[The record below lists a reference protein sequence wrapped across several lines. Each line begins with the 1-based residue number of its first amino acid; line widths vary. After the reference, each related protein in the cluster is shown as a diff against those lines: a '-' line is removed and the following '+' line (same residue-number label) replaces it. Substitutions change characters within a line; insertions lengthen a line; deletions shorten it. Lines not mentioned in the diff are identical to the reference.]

1 MKRCSFLI
9 ALIVLVTTMLVS
21 PVTSFAVDTDTAT
34 FTIFHTSDIH
44 GATSQ
49 SKSNF
54 PNIAN
59 IVNTAREDA
68 INKGNG
74 NNVIFT
80 DGGDALQGSLDS
92 TYFNGGE
99 QVIKVMRAMNYDY
112 MCIGNHEF
120 NFGIDN
126 LNARVAQATASE
138 SGGETPFKVLCANIS
153 GIEGVLPYYVD
164 ETSYTDTSGNPVK
177 VAFVGVANEGT
188 IKSVEREK
196 NIAGLIF
203 EDPITTVK
211 PIVEGL
217 KSESGYGPNNDKAD
231 IVIVLTHQDVED
243 DKALAEAVPSIDIMF
258 GSHKHHLYTPNAN
271 QFETTK
277 SSTTPVPTSF
287 PDDVI
292 YMQGRN
298 ATNTLVQLT
307 VKYDVATG
315 KVSVIDTDADETR
328 LYVVP
333 SSKYTFVDTIE
344 MPTVQDASIKGILEE
359 FATTGLGDKSGL
371 TEYTSEVIAVAKG
384 DFNPSSEGQLSKRR
398 GVNDLTMGVLV
409 ATFVKEYVDADVGME
424 ELWRNTVFTDG
435 QNITRGDTFG
445 VLPYEN
451 VVMKA
456 TLNPIQLKAVLES
469 NAAVYGDTFFCS
481 VSGMKVE
488 YDMYEPVGSRVKSIT
503 LDGDTTP
510 LDVTDST
517 RVITMG
523 VDSNMTSGGNGFKVF
538 KELNIPI
545 EDKDY
550 WTRESFMNWIESKGT
565 INAED
570 YRPNG
575 ITTINIFNKSE
586 YNLENEAE
594 EIAFFTG
601 AKAGHIDTA
610 IEIVNI
616 NGEPFAANEAPV
628 KYENGQ
634 LVPLKSGSAVIN
646 YAGKV
651 NKIYGVTNYGGKII
665 TASSNVTVNY
675 KSSNDNNV
683 YIVKSGDVLWK
694 IAQKYNTTWEVLAEI
709 NSLDNP
715 HLIYVGDKLYL
726 P

>member
-9 ALIVLVTTMLVS
+9 AFIVLVTTIVLS
-21 PVTSFAVDTDTAT
+21 PVTSFAVETDTAT

-44 GATSQ
+44 GATSV
-49 SKSNF
+49 SKSSL

-59 IVNTAREDA
+59 IINAARNDA
-68 INKGNG
+68 TNKGDG
-74 NNVIFT
+74 NNVILT
-80 DGGDALQGSLDS
+80 DGGDTLQGSLDS

-99 QVIKVMRAMNYDY
+99 QVIKALRVMNYDY
-112 MCIGNHEF
+112 MCVGNHEF

-126 LNARVAQATASE
+126 LNARVAQATATE
-138 SGGETPFKVLCANIS
+138 SDGETPFKILCSNIS

-164 ETSYTDTSGNPVK
+164 EISYTDTSGNPVK

-196 NIAGLIF
+196 NITGITFA
-203 EDPITTVK
+203 DPITTVK

-217 KSESGYGPNNDKAD
+217 KSDNGYGPNKDKAD
-231 IVIVLTHQDVED
+231 IVIVLTHQDIED
-243 DKALAEAVPSIDIMF
+243 DKALAEAVPSIDIML
-258 GSHKHHLYTPNAN
+258 GAHKHHLYTPNAN

-277 SSTTPVPTSF
+277 SSTTPVPTNF
-287 PDDVI
+287 PEDVI

-298 ATNTLVQLT
+298 ATNSLIQLT

-315 KVSVIDTDADETR
+315 KVSVVDTDADETR

-344 MPTVQDASIKGILEE
+344 MPTVQDASIKALLEE
-359 FATTGLGDKSGL
+359 YEITGLGDKSGL
-371 TEYTSEVIAVAKG
+371 TEYKSEVIAVANG
-384 DFNPSSEGQLSKRR
+384 DFNPLSEGQLSKRR
-398 GVNDLTMGVLV
+398 GVSDLTMGVLV
-409 ATFVKEYVDADVGME
+409 ATFVKEYVGADVGME
-424 ELWRNTVFTDG
+424 ELWTNTVFQDG
-435 QNITRGDTFG
+435 QNITRGATFG
-445 VLPYEN
+445 ALPYEN

-456 TLNPIQLKAVLES
+456 TLNPIQLKAVLEA

-488 YDMYEPVGSRVKSIT
+488 YDMYKPIGSRVKTIT
-503 LDGDTTP
+503 LDGDTAP
-510 LDVTDST
+510 LDVTDTT

-538 KELNIPI
+538 KELNIPL
-545 EDKDY
+545 EDNDY

-565 INAED
+565 INADD
-570 YRPNG
+570 YRPND

-594 EIAFFTG
+594 EIEFFIG
-601 AKAGHIDTA
+601 AKDGHIDTT

-616 NGEPFAANEAPV
+616 NGEQFAANEAPV

-646 YAGKV
+646 YTGKV
-651 NKIYGVTNYGGKII
+651 NKLYGVTNYGGKSI
-665 TASSNVTVNY
+665 TAKANVTVKNL
-675 KSSNDNNV
+675 SNGDNV
-683 YIVKSGDVLWK
+683 YIVKSGDVLWR
-694 IAQKYNTTWEVLAEI
+694 IAQKYNTTWQVLADI

-715 HLIYVGDKLYL
+715 NLIYVGDVLYL